1 MAGTKRSDR
10 DDGSSIAIYPD
21 QAQTPKEADIMPAR
35 LLIVHKSMEID
46 DLAGATLSGSHR
58 AGIPTQWSECERR
71 R

>member
-10 DDGSSIAIYPD
+10 DDGSSIPIYLIT
-21 QAQTPKEADIMPAR
+21 QTPKEAEIMPAR
-35 LLIVHKSMEID
+35 PLIVHESMEID